1 MPIERRDVMF
11 KSGETFAAA
20 WFFVPEEA
28 RSGRRMPAVA
38 MAHGIGYVKE
48 MYLEPFARG
57 FAAAGIAALAFDFRG
72 FGGSGGEPRQRVFP
86 HDQMEDYRN
95 ALTWLSLQ
103 PEIDADRLGIWGTS
117 FSGGHVVQVA
127 AHDPRVKAV
136 VSQTGAMDLN
146 QIMRGIVGPE
156 QFTGLQQLTVQER
169 IRHAVEGGERYV
181 PSTARPGEGFALQQD
196 QDSYDFA
203 HGASAPTW
211 RNEVAMSSL
220 EAIMRHAPG
229 RFIDLVAPRPLLM
242 ILGRNDV
249 IAPPESIRNAFARAG
264 EPKRLLEIDGG
275 HYAVY
280 TGRGVDEAGEAATAW
295 FTEHLKSSR
304 LRPQNER
311 GAAPIP
317 LAR

>member
-1 MPIERRDVMF
+1 MDDATGAPTRCRNITPNTHFLWSRPPRSGCRVWHPHCSPMYRRTRCSESDWKRKEPGVPIERRDVMF

-20 WFFVPEEA
+20 WLFMPEQA
-28 RSGRRMPAVA
+28 RSDRRVPAVA

-48 MYLEPFARG
+48 MYLEPFARR
-57 FAAAGIAALAFDFRG
+57 FAAAGIAALALDFRG

-86 HDQMEDYRN
+86 QDQMEDYRN

-169 IRHAVEGGERYV
+169 IRHAVEG
-181 PSTARPGEGFALQQD
+181 
-196 QDSYDFA
+196 
-203 HGASAPTW
+203 
-211 RNEVAMSSL
+211 
-220 EAIMRHAPG
+220 
-229 RFIDLVAPRPLLM
+229 
-242 ILGRNDV
+242 
-249 IAPPESIRNAFARAG
+249 
-264 EPKRLLEIDGG
+264 
-275 HYAVY
+275 
-280 TGRGVDEAGEAATAW
+280 
-295 FTEHLKSSR
+295 
-304 LRPQNER
+304 
-311 GAAPIP
+311 
-317 LAR
+317 